1 MVDRYETEITLSA
14 LIGEVRAVTD
24 DMDRLLEEINR
35 RGYDCTTAFVIKCVR
50 LQRAALIAAMQT
62 ARTGLSVAVQTE

>member
-1 MVDRYETEITLSA
+1 MVDRSETEITLSA

-24 DMDRLLEEINR
+24 DMDRLLDEIDR
-35 RGYDCTTAFVIKCVR
+35 RGYDCELAIIVKAVR
-50 LQRAALIAAMQT
+50 MQRLALIAAMQT